1 MEKNNGKKSRFTLA
15 IALVGAL
22 GVISIAYAAF
32 STTLNIKLGG
42 TDGDASKVTS
52 AWNIHF
58 VDSIN
63 DTSGEATSAQSGSS
77 TASAG
82 SVAVSTVTSN
92 LDTVTIT
99 GAKLGNYG
107 DKLVYTLPVVNE
119 GSIDGYISEDPDIT
133 LTATGTGTTA
143 TADEGIVESNVTTKL
158 VKTSETGA
166 AVAKDDKIEKDS
178 TINWYLVVEYKSD
191 APAFPSADTTFTIE
205 VHPNWTSTV
214 PTT

>member
-32 STTLNIKLGG
+32 STTLNINLGG
-42 TDGDASKVTS
+42 EGENASKVTS

-58 VDSIN
+58 DSSIGN
-63 DTSGEATSAQSGSS
+63 TSGVATSAQSGSD

-82 SVAVSTVTSN
+82 SVAVSTATSN

-107 DKLVYTLPVVNE
+107 DKLVYTLPVINE
-119 GSIDGYISEDPDIT
+119 GSIDGYISANPTIT
-133 LTATGTGTTA
+133 LTATGTGA
-143 TADEGIVESNVTTKL
+143 TADADKGIVESNVTTKL
-158 VKTSETGA
+158 VKTSETGD
-166 AVAKDDKIEKDS
+166 AVAKDDQIAKNS

-191 APAFPSADTTFTIE
+191 ATAFPSADTTFTIE